1 MVSCFIYSI
10 NGEHYNNI
18 TYNNTSIK
26 HINLNFRKMNID
38 FKITSKIMIG
48 MMINAWVHVCQSNSS
63 ALFENNAKAL
73 FDKKEVRWKF
83 QPFKII

>member
-38 FKITSKIMIG
+38 FKITSKIIIG
-48 MMINAWVHVCQSNSS
+48 MMINAWVHVCQSNIS
-63 ALFENNAKAL
+63 AVFENNAKAL
-73 FDKKEVRWKF
+73 FDKKK
-83 QPFKII
+83 K

>member
-10 NGEHYNNI
+10 NGEHYYNI

-48 MMINAWVHVCQSNSS
+48 MMINAWVHVCQSNIS
-63 ALFENNAKAL
+63 AVFENNAKAL
-73 FDKKEVRWKF
+73 FDKKRSKM
-83 QPFKII
+83 KISTI

>member
-10 NGEHYNNI
+10 NGEHYNDI

-38 FKITSKIMIG
+38 LKIISKIMIG
-48 MMINAWVHVCQSNSS
+48 MMINAWVHVCQSNIS
-63 ALFENNAKAL
+63 AVFENNAKAL
-73 FDKKEVRWKF
+73 FDKKRSKM
-83 QPFKII
+83 KISTI